1 MMAVTRALVLF
12 GAAMATFAPRPASA
26 AGTATFAV
34 VVGVNRS
41 VDGSAAL
48 LRYADD
54 DAARFRDLF
63 QAVGTRTHVLTRM
76 DDNTRRLYPAA
87 AQETPPRL
95 EALKA
100 AVTVVAGEVAQA
112 RRRGERTIF
121 YFVYAGHGMSQGQGG
136 YITLEDA
143 RLSGPD
149 LIAQIIDPI
158 AADQTHLIVDA
169 CNSYFLVLDRGPG
182 GTRRALR
189 GFTQLGA
196 IAQRRDVGLLLSTSS
211 ARESHEWAAFQAGIF
226 SHEVR
231 SGLYGAADADGDGVI
246 SYLEIAA
253 FVDRANA
260 SVPNER
266 FRPEVFSRPPE
277 GVNGLLDL
285 RPALARQIEVNGP
298 YRGHYFIEDTAGV
311 RLADFHNAG
320 VVRLVRP
327 SPEKLYL
334 RRKGEDREY
343 VLPPSVAALRTADLP
358 LQESPAAVR
367 GAANDAFNT
376 LFALP
381 FGSEAI
387 QAYQAREDLRINAE
401 ELEDRA
407 RQRAR
412 IRNLAG
418 IGLGI
423 TGVAAITGG
432 IITYLG
438 TRSLQQ
444 GVSDQAPQ
452 SEVAETNRRIGA
464 RNTTTAVLLGT
475 GGAALGVGALLLL
488 WPETP
493 VDLTL
498 SAGGMSAGWRGS
510 F

>member
-1 MMAVTRALVLF
+1 MRAVWLSLALALL
-12 GAAMATFAPRPASA
+12 GAAAVAPTPASA
-26 AGTATFAV
+26 AGIATFAV

-41 VDGSAAL
+41 VDSSAAL

-63 QAVGTRTHVLTRM
+63 HAVGTRTHVLTRM

-100 AVTVVAGEVAQA
+100 AVAEVAAEVAQA
-112 RRRGERTIF
+112 RKRGERTVF
-121 YFVYAGHGMSQGQGG
+121 YFVYAGHGMAQGQGG

-149 LIAQIIDPI
+149 LIGQIIDPI
-158 AADQTHLIVDA
+158 AADQSHLIVDA

-189 GFTQLGA
+189 GFTALGA

-253 FVDRANA
+253 FIDRANE

-266 FRPEVFSRPPE
+266 FRPEVFSRPPD
-277 GVNGLLDL
+277 GVSGLLDL

-298 YRGHYFIEDTAGV
+298 YRGHYYVEDTAGV

-320 VVRLVRP
+320 TVRLVRP
-327 SPEKLYL
+327 SPDKLYL

-343 VLPPSVAALRTADLP
+343 VLLPSVAALRTADLP
-358 LQESPAAVR
+358 LQESHAAVR

-381 FGSEAI
+381 FGTDSVQTYGTREEA
-387 QAYQAREDLRINAE
+387 RVRVE
-401 ELEDRA
+401 ELENRAA
-407 RQRAR
+407 RQTR
-412 IRNLAG
+412 IRSVAGVGLAV
-418 IGLGI
+418 
-423 TGVAAITGG
+423 TGVAAVTGG
-432 IITYLG
+432 VISYLG
-438 TRSLQQ
+438 TRSLR
-444 GVSDQAPQ
+444 QAVNADTPQ
-452 SEVAETNRRIGA
+452 NEVLDTNQKITS
-464 RNTTTAVLLGT
+464 RNRTTGLLLGA
-475 GGAALGVGALLLL
+475 GAAALGGSALLLL
-488 WPETP
+488 WPESP
-493 VDLTL
+493 INLTL
-498 SAGGMSAGWRGS
+498 SCDGLAAGWRGS